1 DWFWSN
7 MEKGFILWHPEQHEP
22 LSWPIPPRHGNPLGA
37 VHNAPQTW
45 DDGRRQNL
53 FIRFERIEDVP
64 APLRERIRLD
74 HVIIVAGLG
83 FDEADI
89 HADQVLGYRLHQ
101 WQDDGAGGVIG
112 SSTAVGLGKPETH
125 ADGRVWAAHAAT
137 EIGNWA
143 PWRDGARPRS
153 TLSTYRGASL
163 MPVIVTG
170 AGGFVGRQIV
180 SRLLAQGREVV
191 AMDTVAGGIPAGARV
206 IAGDLGNADVRA
218 EALSGGVSS
227 VIHLA
232 TVPGGA
238 AEADPAASRRIN
250 IDAMYD
256 LLLEASAAGNK
267 PRFVYA
273 SSIAV
278 YGDPLP
284 AFVDDATPL
293 SPKMIYGAHKAMME
307 HAVAMFANRGII
319 EGVTVRLPGILA
331 RPKGPSGMKSAFMS
345 NLFHALKA
353 GEEFVCPVSAGGT
366 IWAQSVARCA
376 DNFIHALTLDT
387 ALLPPT
393 YAGTLP
399 AQRIPRGDLA
409 GEIAAQ
415 CGVSPD
421 LVRYEPDAALEVAFA
436 AQPPLSTAAAEK
448 ASFAHDG
455 DLATLVASAL
465 KTL

>member
-1 DWFWSN
+1 
-7 MEKGFILWHPEQHEP
+7 
-22 LSWPIPPRHGNPLGA
+22 
-37 VHNAPQTW
+37 
-45 DDGRRQNL
+45 
-53 FIRFERIEDVP
+53 
-64 APLRERIRLD
+64 
-74 HVIIVAGLG
+74 
-83 FDEADI
+83 
-89 HADQVLGYRLHQ
+89 
-101 WQDDGAGGVIG
+101 
-112 SSTAVGLGKPETH
+112 
-125 ADGRVWAAHAAT
+125 
-137 EIGNWA
+137 
-143 PWRDGARPRS
+143 
-153 TLSTYRGASL
+153 

-191 AMDTVAGGIPAGARV
+191 AMDTVAEGISGGARPELLRV

-256 LLLEASAAGNK
+256 LLLEASAAGDK

-284 AFVDDATPL
+284 AYVDDATPL

-307 HAVAMFANRGII
+307 HAVALFTNRGGI

-353 GEEFVCPVSAGGT
+353 GEEFTCPVSAGGT

-376 DNFIHALTLDT
+376 DNFIHALSLDT

-393 YAGTLP
+393 YAVTLP
-399 AQRIPRGDLA
+399 AQRVTMGDLA
-409 GEIAAQ
+409 REIAAQ

-421 LVRYEPDAALEVAFA
+421 LVRYEPDAALEAAFA
-436 AQPPLSTAAAEK
+436 AQPPLTTAAAEK
-448 ASFAHDG
+448 AGFAHDG
-455 DLATLVASAL
+455 DLATLVSSAL
-465 KTL
+465 KTLD